1 LYSIVTITIHLGDST
16 IVRDVWYDRDNRQYG
31 ASLEACSARQ
41 PAGQQQGQ
49 GQNVQTRAVI
59 N

>member
-1 LYSIVTITIHLGDST
+1 VTITIHLDDKFGITIYRDS
-16 IVRDVWYDRDNRQYG
+16 RHYG
-31 ASLEACSARQ
+31 ASLEACTARQ